1 MKLLRFRQ
9 ATCKIKK
16 KESVQKVASQCILDC
31 LAKTF
36 RTRNLQ
42 NLQNLQNLPFSA
54 FRNGISNLYMI
65 LTITDVLP
73 HPAEILSLGFSVFF
87 SR

>member
-1 MKLLRFRQ
+1 MKLSRFRK

-16 KESVQKVASQCILDC
+16 KESVKKVASQCILNC

-42 NLQNLQNLPFSA
+42 NLLFSA
-54 FRNGISNLYMI
+54 FRNGICNFFLI
-65 LTITDVLP
+65 LTSTDVLP
-73 HPAEILSLGFSVFF
+73 HPTKILSLGFSVFS

>member
-16 KESVQKVASQCILDC
+16 KESVQKFASQCILDC

-42 NLQNLQNLPFSA
+42 NLLFSA
-54 FRNGISNLYMI
+54 FRNGINNLYMI
-65 LTITDVLP
+65 LTITNVLP
-73 HPAEILSLGFSVFF
+73 HPAKILSLGFSVFF

>member
-1 MKLLRFRQ
+1 MKLSRFRH

-16 KESVQKVASQCILDC
+16 KESVKKVASQCILNC

-42 NLQNLQNLPFSA
+42 NLLISA
-54 FRNGISNLYMI
+54 FRNGICI
-65 LTITDVLP
+65 LTSTDVLP
-73 HPAEILSLGFSVFF
+73 HPTKILSLGFSVFS

>member
-1 MKLLRFRQ
+1 MKLSRFRH

-16 KESVQKVASQCILDC
+16 KKSVQKVASQCILNG

-42 NLQNLQNLPFSA
+42 NLLFSA
-54 FRNGISNLYMI
+54 FRNGICNFFLI
-65 LTITDVLP
+65 LTSTTFCLTLP
-73 HPAEILSLGFSVFF
+73 RYSLWGFQSFPRGNF
-87 SR
+87 LGY

>member
-42 NLQNLQNLPFSA
+42 NLLLYA

-73 HPAEILSLGFSVFF
+73 HPAKILSLGFSVFF